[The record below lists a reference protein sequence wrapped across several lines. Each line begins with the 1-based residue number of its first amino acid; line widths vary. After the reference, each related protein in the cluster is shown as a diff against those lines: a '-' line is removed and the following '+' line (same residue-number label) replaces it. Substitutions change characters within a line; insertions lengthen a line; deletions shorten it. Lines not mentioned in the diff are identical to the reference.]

1 MENLNPIRRR
11 SSNIFNFF
19 FVKCLFD
26 RISLFFQVDDVQLA
40 KKYGLFALPAIVH
53 YEDGIPNVYDEDM
66 TAAEVFSWLEDQK
79 TGSYIEKVKH
89 L

>member
-1 MENLNPIRRR
+1 M
-11 SSNIFNFF
+11 
-19 FVKCLFD
+19 KCVFAK
-26 RISLFFQVDDVQLA
+26 ISLIFQVDDVQLA

-79 TGSYIEKVKH
+79 TGSYIEKVRY